1 MKRVGLPWRKG
12 RPAPLR
18 GTKLKLPSSDQL
30 LQDVAREP
38 LASVLEAH
46 ENQEEEGGC
55 AKAPSFQG
63 GRRGLYRLCFV
74 LCSRGAPVLCQSM
87 KGHADHSLE
96 TRTLQHTCG
105 ERGHTRGRA
114 PPTLCQKRPTP
125 PFPSSTPTTF
135 LLHGWQMR
143 TGDGWHHCP
152 CGSLMGP
159 GEEGSIFS
167 VFLCLHSL
175 HPSEQFCLP
184 SPAHAQACTCRVLH
198 AEPGFTR
205 TRHWRTPGRP
215 AGLSLATCLGAT
227 THGWLLFLPRSPQQE
242 PGCAWPAPHHCH
254 LGRAPLTAI

>member
-1 MKRVGLPWRKG
+1 MRQSPLFSGGPEGALP
-12 RPAPLR
+12 
-18 GTKLKLPSSDQL
+18 
-30 LQDVAREP
+30 
-38 LASVLEAH
+38 
-46 ENQEEEGGC
+46 
-55 AKAPSFQG
+55 
-63 GRRGLYRLCFV
+63 
-74 LCSRGAPVLCQSM
+74 PVLCAVLKGGSRSVSEHERARRSQPGNTHTPAHVWGKGAHEGQSSTYPLP
-87 KGHADHSLE
+87 KE
-96 TRTLQHTCG
+96 IN
-105 ERGHTRGRA
+105 
-114 PPTLCQKRPTP
+114 P

-242 PGCAWPAPHHCH
+242 PGCAWPAPYHCH